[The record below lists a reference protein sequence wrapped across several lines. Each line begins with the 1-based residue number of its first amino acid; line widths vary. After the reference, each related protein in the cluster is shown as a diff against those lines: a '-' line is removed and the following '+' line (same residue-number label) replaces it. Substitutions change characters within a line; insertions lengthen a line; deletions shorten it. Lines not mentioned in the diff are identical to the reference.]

1 MLAALVDS
9 FRARYGRAPEFGA
22 LAPGRVNL
30 IGEHTDYTGGLVFP
44 CAIDRETVV
53 VAAPRGDGRVRV
65 FSEGWPG
72 VEAFDVAAPARRGDW
87 VDYVQGPFA
96 AFATRGV
103 ALGGLDLGV
112 ASRVP
117 AESGLSS
124 SAALEVAVAF
134 VAAQAAGLDPAPET
148 LARVAHEAETGFVGV
163 SCGIMDQFASA
174 LGCAGHALR
183 IDCRTEAVR
192 PIPLGAEV
200 TLLIAPSG
208 VERKLATGG
217 YDARVAECAVAL
229 EGAVAALPG
238 RSIVSLRDVTPAD
251 LPALER
257 RLPDAPFRRARHVV
271 TENARVD
278 AFCAAVVRG
287 EHAEVGRLLQAGM
300 ASLRD
305 DFEVSTPELDALCE
319 AGDAQAGCLGSR
331 LTGAG
336 WGGCTLHWVA
346 PPFAA
351 QVGDEIANRFEAQ
364 FGRRPPILHAVPSA
378 GARLLREAELRT

>member
-30 IGEHTDYTGGLVFP
+30 IGEHTDYTGGLVLP

-72 VEAFDVAAPARRGDW
+72 VTEFDVAAPSRRRDW

-96 AFATRGV
+96 AFAARGV
-103 ALGGLDLGV
+103 ACGGLDLGV

-117 AESGLSS
+117 PESGLSS

-134 VAAQAAGLDPAPET
+134 AAARAAGLDAAPET

-174 LGCAGHALR
+174 LGRAGHALR
-183 IDCRTEAVR
+183 IDCRTEDVL
-192 PIPLGAEV
+192 PIPLGTEV
-200 TLLIAPSG
+200 ALLLAASG
-208 VERKLATGG
+208 VERKLAAGG
-217 YDARVAECAVAL
+217 YDMRVAECAVAL
-229 EGAVAALPG
+229 EGAVAALPD
-238 RSIVSLRDVTPAD
+238 RSIGSLRDVTPAD

-257 RLPDAPFRRARHVV
+257 RLPDVPFRRARHVV

-278 AFCAAVVRG
+278 AFCEALARG
-287 EHAEVGRLLQAGM
+287 EHAEAGRLLKAGM

-305 DFEVSTPELDALCE
+305 DFEVSTPELETLCE

-346 PPFAA
+346 PESAA
-351 QVGDEIANRFEAQ
+351 EVGEEIASRFEAR
-364 FGRRPPILHAVPSA
+364 FGRRPPILHAIPSA
-378 GARLLREAELRT
+378 GARLLREAELGA

>member
-1 MLAALVDS
+1 VQ
-9 FRARYGRAPEFGA
+9 
-22 LAPGRVNL
+22 
-30 IGEHTDYTGGLVFP
+30 
-44 CAIDRETVV
+44 
-53 VAAPRGDGRVRV
+53 V

-72 VEAFDVAAPARRGDW
+72 VEEFDAATPSRRGDW

-103 ALGGLDLGV
+103 AFGGLDLGV

-134 VAAQAAGLDPAPET
+134 AAARAADLDVTPKT
-148 LARVAHEAETGFVGV
+148 LARVAHEAEADFVGV

-174 LGCAGHALR
+174 LGRAGHALR
-183 IDCRTEAVR
+183 IDCRTEEVR
-192 PIPLGAEV
+192 AIPLGAEV
-200 TLLIAPSG
+200 ALLIAASG
-208 VERKLATGG
+208 VERKLAAGG
-217 YDARVAECAVAL
+217 YDVRVAECAVAL
-229 EGAVAALPG
+229 EGAVAALPD
-238 RSIVSLRDVTPAD
+238 RSIGSLRDVTPAD

-257 RLPDAPFRRARHVV
+257 WLPDAPFRRARHVV

-278 AFCAAVVRG
+278 AFCDALARG
-287 EHAEVGRLLQAGM
+287 EHAEAGRLLQAGM

-319 AGDAQAGCLGSR
+319 AGDDQAGCLGSR

-346 PPFAA
+346 PEFAT
-351 QVGDEIANRFEAQ
+351 QVGEAIANRFEAR
-364 FGRRPPILHAVPSA
+364 FGRRPPILHAIPSA
-378 GARLLREAELRT
+378 GARLLGEAELSA